1 MNKLKKLQADYRAGK
16 ITEAEYTAK
25 LQALLNEEEIT
36 QEEHDE
42 AADFDPGDSGD
53 EKPIYTQSDMDS
65 AIVKKARQMVRQA
78 MKKAGVDVSNIKP
91 LELLDSVA
99 ELAAAGVG
107 KEKET
112 NTELKELRRKAAAYD
127 ELEPSHRSLT
137 VENAVLKAAGKY
149 NPVNPA
155 QVVRAL
161 NADYSH
167 LLDFDEETNALDP
180 KSVTRAIKQIAA
192 EEPNLFNKKPE
203 EEKREDQGDDDLNSK
218 PPGGAGQQQTAAEK
232 AAAQKANALKLMG
245 FDTPQN

>member
-1 MNKLKKLQADYRAGK
+1 MNKLEKLQADFASGK
-16 ITEAEYTAK
+16 ITAAEYASK
-25 LQALLNEEEIT
+25 LQALLDEETIT

-42 AADFDPGDSGD
+42 AASYDPGDSD
-53 EKPIYTQSDMDS
+53 EKPIYTQSDMDT
-65 AIVKKARQMVRQA
+65 AIVKKARALIRQHL
-78 MKKAGVDVSNIKP
+78 KKAGVDVSDLKP
-91 LELLDSVA
+91 QELLSVVA
-99 ELAAAGVG
+99 DLAAAGTE

-112 NTELKELRRKAAAYD
+112 DTELKELRRKAAAFD
-127 ELEPSHRSLT
+127 QLESANRTLT

-149 NPVNPA
+149 DPVNPA

-203 EEKREDQGDDDLNSK
+203 GDVSDKQGDDDLNGK

-232 AAAQKANALKLMG
+232 AAAKKAAALQLMG
-245 FDTPQN
+245 LDPSKN